1 LSKTRSGLNDAQEG
15 ACKVIRYEIYVTSKA
30 GIFDPAGE
38 QAKLALLNLGYKKV
52 GGVHIGKFIE
62 LDVEDGTSL
71 DEVKEM
77 CEKLLA
83 NPVIE
88 DYEIKQTTAKVIA

>member
-1 LSKTRSGLNDAQEG
+1 MKT
-15 ACKVIRYEIYVTSKA
+15 YEIFVTAKA

-38 QAKLALLNLGYKKV
+38 TSKSALTTLGFEGISSLK
-52 GGVHIGKFIE
+52 IGKFIQ
-62 LDVEDGTSL
+62 LQVED
-71 DEVKEM
+71 EVEDAQVEQM

-88 DYEIKQTTAKVIA
+88 DFEIKKLS

>member
-1 LSKTRSGLNDAQEG
+1 MKH
-15 ACKVIRYEIYVTSKA
+15 YEIFVTSKE

-38 QAKLALLNLGYKKV
+38 ASKTALGNLGYA
-52 GGVHIGKFIE
+52 GVSDVRIGKFIQLE
-62 LDVEDGTSL
+62 TDDSVSRDA
-71 DEVKEM
+71 VAEM

-88 DYEIKQTTAKVIA
+88 DYEIKE

>member
-1 LSKTRSGLNDAQEG
+1 MRH
-15 ACKVIRYEIYVTSKA
+15 YEILVTAKE

-38 QAKLALLNLGYKKV
+38 TSKSALLNLGYE
-52 GGVHIGKFIE
+52 GVQSLRIGKLIK
-62 LDVEDGTSL
+62 LDVDDVVTREQ
-71 DEVKEM
+71 VQEM

-88 DYEIKQTTAKVIA
+88 DYEIKG

>member
-1 LSKTRSGLNDAQEG
+1 MKRF
-15 ACKVIRYEIYVTSKA
+15 EIFITGKE

-38 QAKLALLNLGYKKV
+38 TSKSALLNLGYT
-52 GGVHIGKFIE
+52 GIQDLSIGKFVQIE
-62 LDVEDGTSL
+62 VDDSVTQEQVE
-71 DEVKEM
+71 EM

-88 DYEIKQTTAKVIA
+88 DYEIKS

>member
-1 LSKTRSGLNDAQEG
+1 MK
-15 ACKVIRYEIYVTSKA
+15 RYDIFVTNKE

-38 QAKLALLNLGYKKV
+38 TSKKALANLGYTGIV
-52 GGVHIGKFIE
+52 NVSIGKFIQVE
-62 LDVEDGTSL
+62 VEDSVPRAQV
-71 DEVKEM
+71 EEM

-88 DYEIKQTTAKVIA
+88 DYEIKE

>member
-1 LSKTRSGLNDAQEG
+1 MK
-15 ACKVIRYEIYVTSKA
+15 RYEIFVTAKE

-38 QAKLALLNLGYKKV
+38 TSKNALLNLGYEGISQV
-52 GGVHIGKFIE
+52 RIGKFIE
-62 LDVEDGTSL
+62 LDVEDTVS
-71 DEVKEM
+71 DAEVSEM

-88 DYEIKQTTAKVIA
+88 DYEIKA

>member
-1 LSKTRSGLNDAQEG
+1 MKT
-15 ACKVIRYEIYVTSKA
+15 YEIFVTAKE

-38 QAKLALLNLGYKKV
+38 TSKTALANLGHDKV
-52 GGVHIGKFIE
+52 NDVRIGKFIE
-62 LDVEDGTSL
+62 LEVEDGVSV
-71 DEVKEM
+71 DEVREM

-88 DYEIKQTTAKVIA
+88 DFEIKE